1 MEGSPPLIHS
11 HALGLSAGYS
21 FASRTDLMGMDVARS
36 GFGSVARVDKIPVG
50 QVPPSSFRS
59 PRKHLKS
66 SSKRFAVW
74 STVNIRG
81 MSLYSINTSSK
92 RRSVIFW
99 ERPFS
104 CL

>member
-1 MEGSPPLIHS
+1 
-11 HALGLSAGYS
+11 
-21 FASRTDLMGMDVARS
+21 MGMDVARS
-36 GFGSVARVDKIPVG
+36 GFGSVARVDKIPAG

-81 MSLYSINTSSK
+81 MSLYSINTSIQKAVRDFLGETLFLLVVNDAPEELPSL
-92 RRSVIFW
+92 SV
-99 ERPFS
+99 
-104 CL
+104 